1 MAFLQFHLARFFI
14 VLLVWCVSLGLI
26 MPQLSFAA
34 EQGTYNSNKDNVK
47 IDVISESTGND
58 KNVGF
63 FNEIV
68 EVAANQTYANVD
80 DINDPLESMNR
91 VIFEFNEGLQNYI
104 LRPTSNAYNEYVND
118 VVRKGIGNFLSNISA
133 PVILANDIL
142 QGNVDRAIT
151 TFVRMLINTTVGIFG
166 LADVAAELGI
176 ERHKEDFGQTLG
188 FYGVGEGFYLVL
200 PLFGPSNPRD
210 ALGKL
215 FIDSYFDPV
224 GQLVSQDT
232 NWGITAGSGIDEYS
246 GIVDELN
253 QVKMTSVDYYAA
265 IRSLYR
271 QKRKSEISNGSE
283 LELPPIPDLG
293 YDTMPEN
300 FSKSFAGR

>member
-1 MAFLQFHLARFFI
+1 MAFLKFRLSPI
-14 VLLVWCVSLGLI
+14 SITLLMWVLLFGSIGPRSSI
-26 MPQLSFAA
+26 AA
-34 EQGTYNSNKDNVK
+34 EQDIYNSYNDIGLLVSMS
-47 IDVISESTGND
+47 DVAND
-58 KNVGF
+58 EDKGLLGGF
-63 FNEIV
+63 VEI
-68 EVAANQTYANVD
+68 AANETGTIAEEV
-80 DINDPLESMNR
+80 NDPLESINR
-91 VIFEFNEGLQNYI
+91 VIFEFNESLQDYL
-104 LRPTSNAYNEYVND
+104 LRPTANFYNKNINA
-118 VVRKGIGNFLSNISA
+118 VVRQGIGNFLSNISS

-142 QGNVDRAIT
+142 QGNLNRAIT
-151 TFVRMLINTTVGIFG
+151 TFTRMLINSTFGIFG
-166 LADVAAELGI
+166 LADVATELGI

-188 FYGVGEGFYLVL
+188 FYGIGEGFYLVL

-224 GQLVSQDT
+224 GQLASKDT
-232 NWGITAGSGIDEYS
+232 NWGLTGGSAIDEYS

-293 YDTMPEN
+293 YDTLPEN
-300 FSKSFAGR
+300 FTQSIAGR

>member
-1 MAFLQFHLARFFI
+1 M
-14 VLLVWCVSLGLI
+14 
-26 MPQLSFAA
+26 
-34 EQGTYNSNKDNVK
+34 
-47 IDVISESTGND
+47 
-58 KNVGF
+58 
-63 FNEIV
+63 
-68 EVAANQTYANVD
+68 
-80 DINDPLESMNR
+80 
-91 VIFEFNEGLQNYI
+91 FEFLNSYLLSNLFYAKEHVPLWVYWVAKITHQLQGLQNYI

-151 TFVRMLINTTVGIFG
+151 TLVRMLINTTVGIFG

-176 ERHKEDFGQTLG
+176 EKHKEDFGQTLG

-224 GQLVSQDT
+224 GHLVSQDT

-246 GIVDELN
+246 SIVDELN

-300 FSKSFAGR
+300 FTKSFAGR

>member
-1 MAFLQFHLARFFI
+1 MSFLKIHLSQLIIVFFVFLGASGIIAPFPSFSADQIYNHTTDHSLMSEGDIKQGFIFDGI
-14 VLLVWCVSLGLI
+14 VEI
-26 MPQLSFAA
+26 AQ
-34 EQGTYNSNKDNVK
+34 NK
-47 IDVISESTGND
+47 SES
-58 KNVGF
+58 
-63 FNEIV
+63 
-68 EVAANQTYANVD
+68 D
-80 DINDPLESMNR
+80 DANDPLESMNR
-91 VIFEFNEGLQNYI
+91 VIFEFNEGLQDYL
-104 LRPTSNAYNEYVND
+104 LRPTANFYNNNVNATI
-118 VVRKGIGNFLSNISA
+118 RLGIGNFLSNLSS

-142 QGNVDRAIT
+142 QGNIDRAIT
-151 TFVRMLINTTVGIFG
+151 TFTRLLINTTVGILG
-166 LADVAAELGI
+166 LADVATELGI

-188 FYGVGEGFYLVL
+188 SYGVGEGFYLVL

-215 FIDSYFDPV
+215 FVDSYFDPV
-224 GQLVSQDT
+224 GHYAAKDV
-232 NWGITAGSGIDEYS
+232 NWGVTGGSAIDEYS
-246 GIVDELN
+246 GIVDELD

-300 FSKSFAGR
+300 FSQSIAGR

>member
-1 MAFLQFHLARFFI
+1 MAFLKFYISQLFIALIIGGISFGVLASPT
-14 VLLVWCVSLGLI
+14 L
-26 MPQLSFAA
+26 AA
-34 EQGTYNSNKDNVK
+34 ELNPNNNYKSNGVYTSITDIKTSNEEANDLENIVELASNKNNKNGDDN
-47 IDVISESTGND
+47 
-58 KNVGF
+58 
-63 FNEIV
+63 
-68 EVAANQTYANVD
+68 
-80 DINDPLESMNR
+80 NDPLESVNR
-91 VIFEFNEGLQNYI
+91 VIFEFNEGLQDYL
-104 LRPTSNAYNEYVND
+104 LRPTANFYNDNVNAT
-118 VVRKGIGNFLSNISA
+118 VRLGIGNFLSNISS
-133 PVILANDIL
+133 PVVLANDLL
-142 QGNVDRAIT
+142 QGNIARAIT
-151 TFVRMLINTTVGIFG
+151 TFSRLLINSTFG
-166 LADVAAELGI
+166 VLGFADVAADLGI

-188 FYGVGEGFYLVL
+188 SYGIGEGFYLVL

-215 FIDSYFDPV
+215 FVDSYFDPV
-224 GQLVSQDT
+224 GQLATKDV
-232 NWGITAGSGIDEYS
+232 NWGVTGGSAIDEYS

-300 FSKSFAGR
+300 FTQSLAGR